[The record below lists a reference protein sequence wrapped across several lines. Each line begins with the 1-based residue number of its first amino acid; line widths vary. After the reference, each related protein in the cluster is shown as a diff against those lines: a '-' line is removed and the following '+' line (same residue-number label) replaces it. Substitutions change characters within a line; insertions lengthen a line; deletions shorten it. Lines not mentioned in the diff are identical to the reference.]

1 MYRKSQIERGIRSPV
16 LIGREMNRLYHRR
29 AYSRESNTEGVQVF
43 DCDWDNMIILDACRY
58 DMFER
63 RNTIPGTLESR
74 ISAGS
79 STVEFLHANVKGRD
93 LSDTVYVTANPQLY
107 RNQDDIDPQFH
118 DVVQVWQDSGWD
130 EEERTVLPETTTQ
143 YAREAAEKY
152 PDKRLLIHYI
162 QPHYPFISTDTDFD
176 KQNLHDT
183 NNDNPDFW
191 YEILTDKLSIDIG
204 NLWNAYDQNL
214 DHALESVSNLLD
226 DLPGKTVV
234 TSDHGNM
241 LGERAFPIP
250 VREWGHPNSVY
261 TGELVKVPW
270 LTVKNGERKTIVAE
284 ESVTDTEQ
292 VNDGVVEERLKNLG
306 YAE

>member
-1 MYRKSQIERGIRSPV
+1 
-16 LIGREMNRLYHRR
+16 MNRLYHRR
-29 AYSRESNTEGVQVF
+29 GYSQECNSDGVQVF

-63 RNTIPGTLESR
+63 RNSIDGRLESR

-107 RNQDDIDPQFH
+107 RNQDDINPRFH
-118 DVVQVWQDSGWD
+118 DVIQVWQDSGWD
-130 EEERTVLPETTTQ
+130 EEERTVLPETTTK

-162 QPHYPFISTDTDFD
+162 QPHYPFISADTDFD

-183 NNDNPDFW
+183 TNDNPDFW

-204 NLWNAYDQNL
+204 SLWNAYDQNL
-214 DHALESVSNLLD
+214 DRALDSVSDLLN

-234 TSDHGNM
+234 TADHGNM

-261 TGELVKVPW
+261 TDELVKVPW
-270 LTVKNGERKTIVAE
+270 LTVENGDRKTITADEPV
-284 ESVTDTEQ
+284 SDSEQ
-292 VNDGVVEERLKNLG
+292 VNDAVVEERLKNLG

>member
-1 MYRKSQIERGIRSPV
+1 
-16 LIGREMNRLYHRR
+16 MNRLYHRR
-29 AYSRESNTEGVQVF
+29 GYSQECNSDGVQVF

-63 RNTIPGTLESR
+63 RNSIDGRLESR

-107 RNQDDIDPQFH
+107 RNQDDINPRFH
-118 DVVQVWQDSGWD
+118 DVIQVWQDSGWD
-130 EEERTVLPETTTQ
+130 EEERTVLPETTTK

-162 QPHYPFISTDTDFD
+162 QPHYPFISADTDFD

-183 NNDNPDFW
+183 TNDNPDFW

-204 NLWNAYDQNL
+204 SLWNAYDQNL
-214 DHALESVSNLLD
+214 DRALDSVSDLLD

-234 TSDHGNM
+234 TADHGNM

-261 TGELVKVPW
+261 TDELVKVPW
-270 LTVKNGERKTIVAE
+270 LTVENGERKTITADEPV
-284 ESVTDTEQ
+284 SDSEQ
-292 VNDGVVEERLKNLG
+292 VNDAVVEERLKNLG